1 MTSLIV
7 DKKALLERVENDA
20 EFLQTVIGIFLAECP
35 GMLAEIHS
43 AVAAYDA
50 NQIMN
55 AAHALKGSVSFF
67 GGESAVEAAR
77 VLESMGRLR
86 KLEGVREAFCV
97 LEREI
102 ALVSF
107 ALEEIAKGT
116 ADSTT

>member
-1 MTSLIV
+1 MTFLV
-7 DKKALLERVENDA
+7 VEKKALLESIGNDA
-20 EFLQTVIGIFLAECP
+20 EFLQKVIGIFLADCP
-35 GMLAEIHS
+35 EMLADIHS
-43 AVAAYDA
+43 AVAACDA
-50 NQIMN
+50 IQIMKS
-55 AAHALKGSVSFF
+55 AHALKGSVSFF
-67 GGESAVEAAR
+67 GAESAVEAAR
-77 VLESMGRLR
+77 VLESMGKLG